1 MTPPEISN
9 ALRALK
15 AYADPGRTP
24 DVAFRM
30 FYLLKDLRH
39 LADSKSID
47 WTDLIR
53 RVNVS
58 FNLEKTRGSG

>member
-1 MTPPEISN
+1 
-9 ALRALK
+9 
-15 AYADPGRTP
+15 
-24 DVAFRM
+24 M